1 MQHDLTEKKE
11 LNPEQVIL
19 AYANGYFPMA
29 EETEDSLIY
38 WHKPKKRAVFILK
51 KFELRKS
58 LIKLLEAETF
68 TFTINTAFDSV
79 IDGCSDRDS
88 TWISEEIL
96 EVYKKLNRMGFA
108 YSFEAWQDGKLAGGL
123 YGIVLGKVFFGESMF
138 HTIPGASKATFAF
151 LVNTLK
157 DRGFRMIDSQ
167 YLNHFTEW
175 LGAKEISDK
184 RYMKILLES
193 I

>member
-1 MQHDLTEKKE
+1 

-51 KFELRKS
+51 KLELRKS

-79 IDGCSDRDS
+79 IDGCADRDS

>member
-1 MQHDLTEKKE
+1 
-11 LNPEQVIL
+11 
-19 AYANGYFPMA
+19 
-29 EETEDSLIY
+29 
-38 WHKPKKRAVFILK
+38 
-51 KFELRKS
+51 
-58 LIKLLEAETF
+58 
-68 TFTINTAFDSV
+68 
-79 IDGCSDRDS
+79 
-88 TWISEEIL
+88 
-96 EVYKKLNRMGFA
+96 
-108 YSFEAWQDGKLAGGL
+108 
-123 YGIVLGKVFFGESMF
+123 LGKVFFGESMF

-157 DRGFRMIDSQ
+157 DRGFRIIDSQ

>member
-1 MQHDLTEKKE
+1 MQHALTEKKE

-79 IDGCSDRDS
+79 IDGCADRDS

>member
-1 MQHDLTEKKE
+1 MQHDHTEKKE
-11 LNPEQVIL
+11 LNPEQVVL

-29 EETEDSLIY
+29 EQAEDSVVY

-51 KFELRKS
+51 KYELRKS
-58 LIKLLEAETF
+58 LIKLLEAESF
-68 TFTINTAFDSV
+68 TFTINTAFDAV
-79 IDGCSDRDS
+79 IDGCADRDS

-184 RYMKILLES
+184 SYMKILLES

>member
-51 KFELRKS
+51 KLELRKS

-79 IDGCSDRDS
+79 IDGCADRDS

>member
-1 MQHDLTEKKE
+1 MQHALTEKKE

-51 KFELRKS
+51 KLELRKS

-79 IDGCSDRDS
+79 IDGCADRDS

>member
-79 IDGCSDRDS
+79 IDGCADRDS

>member
-157 DRGFRMIDSQ
+157 DRGFRIIDSQ

>member
-11 LNPEQVIL
+11 LNPEQVVL

-29 EETEDSLIY
+29 EEAEDSVIY

-79 IDGCSDRDS
+79 IDGCADRDS

-96 EVYKKLNRMGFA
+96 EVYKKTLLVVIPTGLVLSVLLYFA
-108 YSFEAWQDGKLAGGL
+108 SGQIAEYVFKKPSLEPYFRIISFA
-123 YGIVLGKVFFGESMF
+123 VLPMAMRFINSECY
-138 HTIPGASKATFAF
+138 
-151 LVNTLK
+151 
-157 DRGFRMIDSQ
+157 RGFRMNKEYAYSQ
-167 YLNHFTEW
+167 NVSYFLYSAVI
-175 LGAKEISDK
+175 LGIP
-184 RYMKILLES
+184 
-193 I
+193 